1 MRTNIRTQLGYNYMI
16 LFNMSS
22 NENVKRFILE
32 MNVFTISFSV
42 IDANSS
48 LDFSASLTSSTEYF
62 VVGTLPIIF
71 DATTL

>member
-1 MRTNIRTQLGYNYMI
+1 
-16 LFNMSS
+16 MSS